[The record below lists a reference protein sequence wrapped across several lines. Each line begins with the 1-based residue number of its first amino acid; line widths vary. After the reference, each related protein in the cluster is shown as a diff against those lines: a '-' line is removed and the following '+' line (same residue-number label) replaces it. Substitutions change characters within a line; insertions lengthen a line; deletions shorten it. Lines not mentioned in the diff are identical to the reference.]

1 MLKAMMMNVVQE
13 AMYYFIE
20 QHGLPPYSLNVK
32 IKVHPSILDLI
43 KDIWQRLS
51 LTFPSLHLLI
61 NVYETPSVEEKLREI
76 IRICKTVLL

>member
-20 QHGLPPYSLNVK
+20 QYGLPLCSLNVK
-32 IKVHPSILDLI
+32 IKVHPSILDLTE
-43 KDIWQRLS
+43 DIWQTLS

-61 NVYETPSVEEKLREI
+61 DVYETPSLEEKLLEI
-76 IRICKTVLL
+76 ICICETVL

>member
-13 AMYYFIE
+13 AMYYFVE
-20 QHGLPPYSLNVK
+20 QYGLPLYSLNVK
-32 IKVHPSILDLI
+32 IKVHPSILDLT

-61 NVYETPSVEEKLREI
+61 DVYETPSVEEKRLEI
-76 IRICKTVLL
+76 IRICETVL